1 MQGFGQDNLWPSLRS
16 PNNFGVVLTNFSS
29 SFTKGARSLLIDDTN
44 CSHLRCEMCAYVLPI
59 GIVAVDAA
67 SHSSALDILSTSS
80 RKAVTRARESRTKVW
95 ILDYSLSIFFAIGEA
110 RTSITLPILEIL
122 VAGTDNDSVFSSF
135 ACVTHSTCT
144 SWFVRLLWP
153 SPSEKQG
160 LAMYM

>member
-67 SHSSALDILSTSS
+67 PHSSALDILSTSS

-95 ILDYSLSIFFAIGEA
+95 ILDYSLSIF
-110 RTSITLPILEIL
+110 LPL
-122 VAGTDNDSVFSSF
+122 VRQGLQLHYPSWKSWWQAPKKADNDSVSSSF

-144 SWFVRLLWP
+144 SWFVRLL
-153 SPSEKQG
+153 
-160 LAMYM
+160 

>member
-1 MQGFGQDNLWPSLRS
+1 MQGFSQDNLWPSLGS
-16 PNNFGVVLTNFSS
+16 PNNFGVVLTNFLS

-44 CSHLRCEMCAYVLPI
+44 CSHLWCEMCAYVLPI

-122 VAGTDNDSVFSSF
+122 VAGTQES
-135 ACVTHSTCT
+135 
-144 SWFVRLLWP
+144 
-153 SPSEKQG
+153 
-160 LAMYM
+160 